1 MAIHN
6 FMKLKL
12 ETETTTE
19 LRDTDRFMSVF
30 PLKQEFNLS
39 KFAKF
44 DLNDQGIKTRLK
56 TSLISEAFYSIY

>member
-1 MAIHN
+1 
-6 FMKLKL
+6 MKLKL

-30 PLKQEFNLS
+30 PLKQEFSLS

-44 DLNDQGIKTRLK
+44 DLKCRNGQGIKTRLK
-56 TSLISEAFYSIY
+56 TALASEAFYSTY